1 MDGEESA
8 NRVGAIA
15 VVNAR
20 IWTGDARRRWADAL
34 LTDGDRIAV
43 IGSSAEVM
51 KRVGPGTNVV
61 DANRQ
66 LVVPRGDSATSL
78 SVVPDREIWEHG
90 RLVRGGAADFSVVD
104 RDITQIP
111 AAEVAGARVVI
122 TVVGGRLVY
131 RATEP

>member
-8 NRVGAIA
+8 DRVGPIA

-43 IGSSAEVM
+43 MGSSAEVM
-51 KRVGPGTNVV
+51 KRVGAGTTVI
-61 DANRQ
+61 DAEGR
-66 LVVPRGDSATSL
+66 LLVPRGDALTHSSA
-78 SVVPDREIWEHG
+78 VPPREAWERG
-90 RLVRGGAADFSVVD
+90 RLARGGAADFTMVD
-104 RDITQIP
+104 RDITRIS
-111 AAEVAGARVVI
+111 AVDIAGARVVI

-131 RATEP
+131 QAAEP

>member
-1 MDGEESA
+1 MDGEQGA
-8 NRVGAIA
+8 NRVATIA

-43 IGSSAEVM
+43 MGSSAEVM
-51 KRVGPGTNVV
+51 KRVGAGTTVI
-61 DANRQ
+61 DATGQ
-66 LVVPRGDSATSL
+66 LVIPRGDAAIDVSA
-78 SVVPDREIWEHG
+78 VPDREAWECG
-90 RLVRGGAADFSVVD
+90 RLVRGGAADFTIVD
-104 RDITQIP
+104 RDITRIP

-131 RATEP
+131 EAVER